1 MTSDFWPSVR
11 FSLPRAHNC
20 GRIGRARSLA
30 SEACASR
37 SPSQRAGMSISR
49 RISIQKMAESE
60 RRSSSCSSV
69 QLYHLDKALDP
80 AQLDKII
87 YQAGCNYATATT
99 GRLAGAS
106 TNLDFDITGFSRY
119 LASSKCLS
127 VLLFWKEAEEYLN
140 MFSQK
145 DRAACAQKIF
155 QRYLK
160 RGAEFEVN
168 LAGVSDATVE
178 GIAAKLA
185 KPPGQRRL
193 RARLASAIR
202 PCRFAGRIRSLIS
215 HCSATGR

>member
-1 MTSDFWPSVR
+1 MQRRKPS
-11 FSLPRAHNC
+11 LQEHY
-20 GRIGRARSLA
+20 GDG
-30 SEACASR
+30 
-37 SPSQRAGMSISR
+37 SR
-49 RISIQKMAESE
+49 RMSA
-60 RRSSSCSSV
+60 SV
-69 QLYHLDKALDP
+69 QTYQLGKVLDP
-80 AQLDKII
+80 KQLDKII
-87 YQAGCNYATATT
+87 YQAGT
-99 GRLAGAS
+99 GYQSAS
-106 TNLDFDITGFSRY
+106 QRVSSSQQLTFDIDGFATFLQQS
-119 LASSKCLS
+119 LCLS

-168 LAGVSDATVE
+168 LAGVNDATVE

-202 PCRFAGRIRSLIS
+202 PCRFAGRIRSLRS
-215 HCSATGR
+215 HCSAAGR